1 MEKLSLEHAKSILIP
16 RTKDSHKGTHG
27 MALLIVGS
35 SMAGAAVISARA
47 CLRAG
52 VGKLFVTVSGT
63 NKTTLNLSI
72 PEAIASNN
80 QFDSPKDF
88 LGFTAV
94 GIGCG
99 LGLKKSKILEVLF
112 KTKNLSIVIDADALT
127 IIANAKKSKTFAVY
141 PPKTILTPHPGEFD
155 RLFGI
160 HTSTEDRR
168 ITAIAKAK
176 QLGVIIVLK
185 GHETLITN
193 GKESFINTTGNA
205 GLAKAGTG
213 DALTGII
220 TSLLAQG
227 YNSFSAA
234 KLGVYLHGLAA
245 DIALEKQSVES
256 MLATDVIEN
265 LGAAFKILG
274 SSLN

>member
-1 MEKLSLEHAKSILIP
+1 MEKLSLEHIKSIFNP
-16 RTKDSHKGTHG
+16 RAKDSHKGTHG
-27 MALLIVGS
+27 KALLIVGF

-52 VGKLFVTVSGT
+52 VGKLFVTVSAT
-63 NKTTLNLSI
+63 NYFFINLSI
-72 PEAIASNN
+72 PEAIGTQN

-88 LGFTAV
+88 LGYNAV

-99 LGLKKSKILEVLF
+99 LGIDKGNILEALF
-112 KTKNLSIVIDADALT
+112 KTKNLPMVIDADALT
-127 IIANAKKSKTFAVY
+127 IIANSKNKALSIFSKNA
-141 PPKTILTPHPGEFD
+141 ILTPHLEEFD
-155 RLFGI
+155 RLFGEN
-160 HTSTEDRR
+160 TSLNDRR
-168 ITAIAKAK
+168 QKAILKAEE
-176 QLGVIIVLK
+176 LGVVIVLK

-193 GKESFINTTGNA
+193 GKKSFINPTGNA

-220 TSLLAQG
+220 TALLAQG
-227 YNSFSAA
+227 YDSFSAA

-256 MLATDVIEN
+256 MLATDVIES
-265 LGAAFKILG
+265 LGAAFKKIE
-274 SSLN
+274 